1 MQTNIQAK
9 INNLHGAIN
18 DANASLNRAK
28 NMLKELEGL
37 VKGGSSSS
45 QPSENFANV
54 PGVYGVFM
62 GDHMVTETGEKILVP
77 ENYSSKSALVY
88 GDKLKEI
95 DENGEKKFKQ
105 IERVKRLRTDGVLA
119 KKENKWC
126 VVTSDSSYRVL
137 ETSVTHFGLSEG
149 DLCVV
154 LVPSENKFAPFAA
167 IEGGSNTEIKPVET
181 FVPKPVVKV
190 TPVKKPSLKP
200 AVVKPVSSTYVVPP
214 EKRKA
219 KVEVA
224 PKSGVELKAPVESK
238 GLTDEDLR

>member
-28 NMLKELEGL
+28 NLLRELEGL
-37 VKGGSSSS
+37 VKGGNNS
-45 QPSENFANV
+45 QPGENFSNV
-54 PGVYGVFM
+54 PGVYGIFM
-62 GDHMVTETGEKILVP
+62 GDHMVTETGEKVLVP
-77 ENYSSKSALVY
+77 ENYASKSVLVY
-88 GDKLKEI
+88 GDRLKEI
-95 DENGEKKFKQ
+95 EENGEKKFKQ

-167 IEGGSNTEIKPVET
+167 IEGSSSTEAKPVAT
-181 FVPKPVVKV
+181 FVQKPIIKV
-190 TPVKKPSLKP
+190 P
-200 AVVKPVSSTYVVPP
+200 AVVKAPTVAVKKPLVKKPAVAKPASTYVVPP
-214 EKRKA
+214 EKRK
-219 KVEVA
+219 VV
-224 PKSGVELKAPVESK
+224 KAPVESK